1 MVNLQKNK
9 TELSSWY
16 LFSIYS
22 MQGIQNRKVFN
33 FLIVRKISKILQLGI
48 DFKTYLFKLT
58 LLFYE

>member
-1 MVNLQKNK
+1 MVNLHKNK

-33 FLIVRKISKILQLGI
+33 FLIVRKISNILQLGI